1 MVKFRPWHGVLDN
14 LVIAP
19 GNVVTFD
26 ELDGFG
32 VVRRFGYVSG
42 IATRPRN
49 RLRSTFRSLGM
60 LIGVSPNEFMGDAEH
75 LRSEALE
82 LVYKRA
88 DALGANA
95 VIGLSF
101 HVSEGSDGSCKV
113 VAFGEAVLV
122 TPIGSEDA

>member
-1 MVKFRPWHGVLDN
+1 VKFRPCRAELDT

-26 ELDGFG
+26 ALDGFE

-42 IATRPRN
+42 TATRPRN

-75 LRSEALE
+75 LRNEALE
-82 LVYKRA
+82 GVYKRA

-101 HVSEGSDGSCKV
+101 YVSENNDGSCKV

-122 TPIGSEDA
+122 ASHEGSDA